1 MKKERFDLMESVLFV
16 DACMRGAAVS
26 RTHQL
31 CRHFLKEYAAHHP
44 EAQVI
49 HRDLCREPLPL
60 LTGDLT
66 VQREHWL
73 EEEPDHPLLN
83 PAREV
88 AEADLILIGA
98 PYWDLLFPAAL
109 KAYLEWASCRGITF
123 RYTEEGQQIG
133 LSRARALV
141 YCTTGGGPVEG
152 QNYGYHYIKAL
163 AAMFGIPE
171 THCVAAEG
179 LDIWGNDVPAILER
193 AEGALTELAAR
204 L

>member
-1 MKKERFDLMESVLFV
+1 MESILFV

-31 CRHFLKEYAAHHP
+31 CRHFLKGYLTHHP

-88 AEADLILIGA
+88 AEADLILIGV

-109 KAYLEWASCRGITF
+109 KAYLAWASCRGITF

-133 LSRARALV
+133 LSPRPGLLHHRRRAGGRAELRLSLYQGPGRHV
-141 YCTTGGGPVEG
+141 RHSGDPLRGGGGAGHLG
-152 QNYGYHYIKAL
+152 Q
-163 AAMFGIPE
+163 
-171 THCVAAEG
+171 
-179 LDIWGNDVPAILER
+179 
-193 AEGALTELAAR
+193 
-204 L
+204 